1 MEKICVIIPC
11 YNEASRI
18 RLDVF
23 RDFLR
28 EQDYIDFCFVND
40 GSRDNTSEVL
50 RYAVERC
57 PERFL
62 LVDNPD
68 NRGKAEAVRN
78 GMLHVASLGRYDLIG
93 FLDADLATP
102 LEDIHLL
109 VEVMRRQ
116 PSVMMT
122 MGARL
127 KRLGANVQR
136 KAYRHYMGRVFA
148 TVVSLL
154 FRMPVYDSQ
163 CGAKLFRVSLV
174 PEVFRAPFSSRW
186 LFDVEILLRVRRL
199 YPDYERLVCEVPLRT
214 WIEQGDSRIRFSH
227 LLKMPYELFQIYC
240 RYA

>member
-68 NRGKAEAVRN
+68 NRGKAEAVRS
-78 GMLHVASLGRYDLIG
+78 GMLHVASLGRYDPIG

>member
-1 MEKICVIIPC
+1 MIIPC

-68 NRGKAEAVRN
+68 NRGKAEAVRS

>member
-68 NRGKAEAVRN
+68 NRGKAEAVRS

-102 LEDIHLL
+102 LEDVHLL

>member
-1 MEKICVIIPC
+1 
-11 YNEASRI
+11 
-18 RLDVF
+18 
-23 RDFLR
+23 
-28 EQDYIDFCFVND
+28 
-40 GSRDNTSEVL
+40 
-50 RYAVERC
+50 
-57 PERFL
+57 
-62 LVDNPD
+62 
-68 NRGKAEAVRN
+68 
-78 GMLHVASLGRYDLIG
+78 
-93 FLDADLATP
+93 
-102 LEDIHLL
+102 
-109 VEVMRRQ
+109 
-116 PSVMMT
+116 MMT